1 MFKKK
6 KDKKKENQLTE
17 DEYKR
22 LVELEKQHG
31 PQHSV
36 HGGAHSVGPSSSS
49 TPRTKVSSRLNFP
62 KRKESKRVNKL
73 DISTPFAFQHV
84 AQACPDDRISIH
96 SSRKKIKFSVL
107 LLMQK

>member
-6 KDKKKENQLTE
+6 KDKKKDQLTE

-31 PQHSV
+31 PQS
-36 HGGAHSVGPSSSS
+36 AHHPSS

-84 AQACPDDRISIH
+84 AQACPDDRVSIH
-96 SSRKKIKFSVL
+96 SSSRIKSKFFGE
-107 LLMQK
+107 